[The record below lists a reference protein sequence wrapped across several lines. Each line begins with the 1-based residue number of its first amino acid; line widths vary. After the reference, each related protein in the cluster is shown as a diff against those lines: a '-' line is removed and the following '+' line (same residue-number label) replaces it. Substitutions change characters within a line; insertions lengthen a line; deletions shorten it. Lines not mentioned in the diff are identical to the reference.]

1 MPNPPPIPQMAYSI
15 TTRILDDQTTEEG
28 VVVSDFSCN
37 LWGGGDEGGGRGG
50 GGLGW
55 GREG

>member
-1 MPNPPPIPQMAYSI
+1 MPNPPPIPQIAYST

-37 LWGGGDEGGGRGG
+37 LWGGGDEGGGVRVWKGG
-50 GGLGW
+50 V
-55 GREG
+55 R